1 MAKNGLLSE
10 FRQDQGDDLPFVM
23 SEVSEI
29 KHLLPALP
37 GEGPYPKN
45 TYNVLE
51 DLETADPEKAHR
63 YVLGLV
69 DEGHLVQVPT
79 GEEDASGSTTSS
91 WRLTTKDVP
100 LPQDLWWGA
109 EWATKAVRKLP
120 KEPTFKDLLEAL
132 K

>member
-69 DEGHLVQVPT
+69 TRDI
-79 GEEDASGSTTSS
+79 SS
-91 WRLTTKDVP
+91 RCRLAKGMHR
-100 LPQDLWWGA
+100 DL
-109 EWATKAVRKLP
+109 RR
-120 KEPTFKDLLEAL
+120 LLGG
-132 K
+132 